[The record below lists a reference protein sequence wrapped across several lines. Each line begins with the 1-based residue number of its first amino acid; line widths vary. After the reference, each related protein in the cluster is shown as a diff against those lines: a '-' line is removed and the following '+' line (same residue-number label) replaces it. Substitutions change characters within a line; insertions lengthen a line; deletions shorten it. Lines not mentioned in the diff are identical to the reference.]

1 MPWHGDL
8 RAGTGDFLTGE
19 QEVLTGE
26 QKLNGKGVSRLCG
39 LNAEHSSLC
48 GKIIEEGVSKTLC
61 LCVFSVRAFHIYQDS
76 SRPGLRLT
84 HI

>member
-1 MPWHGDL
+1 MEISEL
-8 RAGTGDFLTGE
+8 GE
-19 QEVLTGE
+19 
-26 QKLNGKGVSRLCG
+26 LNAKYDYDITYLSRLCG

-48 GKIIEEGVSKTLC
+48 GKIIEEGVSKALR

-76 SRPGLRLT
+76 PHPGLRLT